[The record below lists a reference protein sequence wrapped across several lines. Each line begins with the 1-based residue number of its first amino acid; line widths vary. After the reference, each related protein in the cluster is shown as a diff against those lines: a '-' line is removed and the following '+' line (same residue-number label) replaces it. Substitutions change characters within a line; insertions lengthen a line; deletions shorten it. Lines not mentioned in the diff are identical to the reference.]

1 MPNEDEDE
9 VTRAGEKRSDRVDRA
24 VREGEKRESFLHGE
38 EGILA
43 VVAVKDMVVQLEI
56 SFPFALSAAE
66 ERREGTMPRY
76 HGMSG
81 AFLTRRDRYRGR
93 EEAPLFPSKSPDKDA
108 LGKNMEIDLD
118 H

>member
-9 VTRAGEKRSDRVDRA
+9 GTRTGEKRSDRVDRA
-24 VREGEKRESFLHGE
+24 VREGEKRESFLHGG

-43 VVAVKDMVVQLEI
+43 VVAVEDMVSNLQSL
-56 SFPFALSAAE
+56 FPFALSAVE

-81 AFLTRRDRYRGR
+81 ARLPHQARKIPGEIRDTIV
-93 EEAPLFPSKSPDKDA
+93 SKQEPR
-108 LGKNMEIDLD
+108 
-118 H
+118 